1 MTEPRKGI
9 HFTPRQGEAH
19 WQARLNES
27 KVRAI
32 RKAAREGVTS
42 AALAKR
48 FGVGANTIRKVVRRE
63 SWGHV
68 EDTDA

>member
-1 MTEPRKGI
+1 VTEQRKGI

-19 WQARLNES
+19 WQARLNEK

-32 RKAAREGVTS
+32 RKAARDGVAT
-42 AALAKR
+42 AVLAKR
-48 FGVGANTIRKVVRRE
+48 YGVGAAAIRKVVRRE

-68 EDTDA
+68 EDEG